1 LDARTLAELEMVEDA
16 DGRIRYVETPR
27 SEAIGAEMK
36 AKLRPTW
43 EALRQ
48 VFAPDPQTTE
58 EPKSASP
65 AEIRSKDQ
73 FNDLMAESL
82 PAHFHQEFTTW
93 VASAVFWLRERVE
106 SGIASWSAA
115 DELVRRVAARAWDF
129 ACSLNMDPTVLERT
143 DPTRLV
149 HCRQALLYLE
159 ELQNA
164 LKQPQALPLPPE
176 AGSPPS
182 HVDEQPSN
190 ELGNNARPGAADSQ
204 VVGVQTPALPRAKR
218 STVVGEGRAKLIA
231 ALTRHHQYAKDS
243 CPNTEPIGNNELARQ
258 ADVSDST
265 ASAFFK
271 KEFDGWEK
279 YRALCLRSPTEL
291 VAALKLL
298 NGEYTPQLLYGKA
311 PPGEIEHSGDE

>member
-1 LDARTLAELEMVEDA
+1 
-16 DGRIRYVETPR
+16 
-27 SEAIGAEMK
+27 
-36 AKLRPTW
+36 
-43 EALRQ
+43 
-48 VFAPDPQTTE
+48 
-58 EPKSASP
+58 
-65 AEIRSKDQ
+65 
-73 FNDLMAESL
+73 MAESL